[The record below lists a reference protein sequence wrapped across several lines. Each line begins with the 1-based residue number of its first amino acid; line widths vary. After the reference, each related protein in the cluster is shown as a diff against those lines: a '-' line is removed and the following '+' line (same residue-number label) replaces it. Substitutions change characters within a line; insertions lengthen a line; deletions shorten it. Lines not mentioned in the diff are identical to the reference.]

1 MRMRRIFIHGVLLL
15 VAMAM
20 SLGSVM
26 AAQPRLVVNIVVGT
40 LRASDIERYSDNFT
54 YGGLRRLCEGG
65 VVFSD
70 AYYDYA
76 LTSTVAGLAT
86 FATGAQPTVHGVIGE
101 QWWNPVDSSIVDLI
115 ADAKYPPIPFSTGTI
130 SCSPH
135 RLYTPTLGDMVTTY
149 DNRSKQVTIAVDP
162 ESAITLNGRGGVAY
176 WVERNKTNW
185 TSSRAYI
192 ESLPTWVERYNS
204 EQSNNLY
211 RLRRWEPI
219 GDIQRYHNSEVA
231 VVEGI
236 RGRSTKLIKDA
247 HLDVADTPYGHLC
260 YTPAGNTMLLKF
272 AAQAVVS
279 EHLGSDDA
287 PDVLNISLDAARYIA
302 EKYGPESIEYEDMI
316 YRLDADLASFL
327 SYIYALVSRP
337 EDIVVVFTSAHGA
350 SPSFNPVGGT
360 ERERFNHRQMEVIVN
375 AFLGA
380 RYGSDA
386 YVLGYANNALYLNHT
401 LLNAKRLDIDVVR
414 DEVALFLLQMR
425 GVATAISTTALRNT
439 SFGEGRQRLM
449 QQSFHATRSGDVVI
463 DLMPGWMV
471 ESINYRS
478 TSHSGYRYDSHVPL
492 IIYGAGIA
500 PEHVERGVSIVE
512 VAPTISYL
520 LGIEQPWA
528 SEAKPI
534 GEIVY

>member
-1 MRMRRIFIHGVLLL
+1 
-15 VAMAM
+15 
-20 SLGSVM
+20 
-26 AAQPRLVVNIVVGT
+26 
-40 LRASDIERYSDNFT
+40 
-54 YGGLRRLCEGG
+54 
-65 VVFSD
+65 
-70 AYYDYA
+70 
-76 LTSTVAGLAT
+76 
-86 FATGAQPTVHGVIGE
+86 
-101 QWWNPVDSSIVDLI
+101 
-115 ADAKYPPIPFSTGTI
+115 
-130 SCSPH
+130 
-135 RLYTPTLGDMVTTY
+135 
-149 DNRSKQVTIAVDP
+149 
-162 ESAITLNGRGGVAY
+162 
-176 WVERNKTNW
+176 
-185 TSSRAYI
+185 
-192 ESLPTWVERYNS
+192 
-204 EQSNNLY
+204 
-211 RLRRWEPI
+211 
-219 GDIQRYHNSEVA
+219 
-231 VVEGI
+231 
-236 RGRSTKLIKDA
+236 
-247 HLDVADTPYGHLC
+247 
-260 YTPAGNTMLLKF
+260 MLLKF

-500 PEHVERGVSIVE
+500 PGHVERGVSIVE